1 MARRTRSLPH
11 EKAVFAY
18 CLLGGLPAVV
28 FTLVWVWG
36 GAHAPEVRGTVT
48 LVVLAC
54 WLGFASAAQQRVV
67 RPLQTMSNLLL
78 ALREG
83 DFSFRARG
91 ARRNDPLGDVLAEIN
106 GLGDILQTQRRGA
119 IEATALLSAVIKEI

>member
-1 MARRTRSLPH
+1 MRCPSFKRVFISRDGRRNRPPH
-11 EKAVFAY
+11 HIHI
-18 CLLGGLPAVV
+18 CWWL
-28 FTLVWVWG
+28 WG
-36 GAHAPEVRGTVT
+36 EGRTPEVRSAVG

-54 WLGFASAAQQRVV
+54 WLGFAAAVRLRVV

-91 ARRNDPLGDVLAEIN
+91 ARRRDPLGDVLAEIN
-106 GLGDILQTQRRGA
+106 GL
-119 IEATALLSAVIKEI
+119 